1 MLNALRILAAA
12 CLLAVTASLTNA
24 APVNV
29 GQEPGGVSN
38 ALVQIYGGHR
48 SCERGPRAGIAIIDT
63 GNGAIVAN
71 GVAKGVAL
79 TTASGSVGSTSATT
93 ELRVAGFGRPRAPD
107 QLAGISPELAFPSVD
122 GADASANLARPL
134 NADAFWPAPRRARSS
149 L

>member
-48 SCERGPRAGIAIIDT
+48 SCERG
-63 GNGAIVAN
+63 
-71 GVAKGVAL
+71 
-79 TTASGSVGSTSATT
+79 AS
-93 ELRVAGFGRPRAPD
+93 R
-107 QLAGISPELAFPSVD
+107 LA
-122 GADASANLARPL
+122 
-134 NADAFWPAPRRARSS
+134 S